1 MAASAVYTS
10 AVSDFPTLSKERT
23 TFRLYTKLSPS
34 SNTREQMCICFTRLW
49 QQSSMAVQNQ
59 RRSVKK
65 TYRM

>member
-34 SNTREQMCICFTRLW
+34 SNTRE
-49 QQSSMAVQNQ
+49 
-59 RRSVKK
+59 
-65 TYRM
+65 